1 MTKSLAP
8 LRGMNDVLPD
18 DSPWWQ
24 LLEDT
29 ARGVFEAYGFRQIRV
44 PLLERTELF
53 RRSIGEVTDIVEKE
67 MYTFD
72 DRSGDSV
79 TLRPEATAGIVRAGI
94 SNGLLHNQQQRLWCM
109 GPMFRYERPQ
119 KGRYRQFH
127 QLDVEALGYPGPDID
142 AEMILMSAR
151 IWRELGLRMPS
162 LEINS
167 LGTPEARAA
176 YREVLVDY
184 FEARRGALDEDSVRR
199 LGSNPM
205 RILDS
210 KHPDMQAVIAEAPLL
225 TEHLDPESATHF
237 AALRGMLDAAGIEY
251 RVNPRLVRG
260 LDYYSRTVFEWLT
273 DRLGA
278 QGAVCSGGRYDGL
291 VSQLGGRPTP
301 AIGWAMGV
309 ERLVELLRLDRPE
322 LSAAAADIY
331 ILVGDEALVGEGMQ
345 LAEGLRDGLRGLRV
359 QLHCGGGSLKAQ
371 FRRADRSG
379 ARWALV
385 LGQSELERGEVT
397 AKPLRE
403 AGDQLAVPR
412 EALLQWLRDRLASG
426 H

>member
-237 AALRGMLDAAGIEY
+237 AALRGMLDTAGIEY